1 MRIEKAK
8 QEKIKDI
15 VQISKRAFES
25 DVFVG
30 GV

>member
-15 VQISKRAFES
+15 VQISKGHLNQMYSLE
-25 DVFVG
+25 V
-30 GV
+30 